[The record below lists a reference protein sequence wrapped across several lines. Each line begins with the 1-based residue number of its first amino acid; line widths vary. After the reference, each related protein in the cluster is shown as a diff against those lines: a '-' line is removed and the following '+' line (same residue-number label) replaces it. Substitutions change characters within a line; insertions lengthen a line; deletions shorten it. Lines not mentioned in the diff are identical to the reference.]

1 MAFSFAADFLL
12 QTQDTFPE
20 DSRGLFA
27 HFLSLTGSFGRYI
40 QALTSLA
47 SEETREAAEL
57 STRMV
62 VMLVA
67 ALFFGALGYIFL
79 ILAVAFTAA
88 WVLGISWLILLG
100 VFTFV
105 HILLAVLCALQ
116 VRNHLRT
123 PLFVSTRREIRRDL
137 ETLSARSQP

>member
-1 MAFSFAADFLL
+1 MFA
-12 QTQDTFPE
+12 Q
-20 DSRGLFA
+20 
-27 HFLSLTGSFGRYI
+27 FLSLTGSFGRYI
-40 QALTSLA
+40 QALSSLA
-47 SEETREAAEL
+47 GEESREAAEL
-57 STRMV
+57 TTRLV

-100 VFTFV
+100 AFTFV
-105 HILLAVLCALQ
+105 HVMLAVLCALQ
-116 VRNHLRT
+116 VKNYLRT
-123 PLFVSTRREIRRDL
+123 SLFVCTRREIRRDL